1 MTFWDFLFRL
11 GPGWP
16 SGRGWYAMGLFLQTW
31 FILWLMAAYPE
42 LRTDEFFKSI
52 STAIVVT
59 GWIGFAVGLRDP
71 SQDRAQIGTAL
82 AGFKAAV
89 DRLPPHKPNTEENP

>member
-1 MTFWDFLFRL
+1 MTFWEFLHRL
-11 GPGWP
+11 GPGYP
-16 SGRGWYAMGLFLQTW
+16 SARGWYALGLFALTIV
-31 FILWLMAAYPE
+31 ILGMIAAFPE
-42 LRTDEFFKSI
+42 LRRDEFFKSI

-71 SQDRAQIGTAL
+71 SQDRAQVGTAL

-89 DRLPPHKPNTEENP
+89 DRLPPHKSEEEKS